1 MKKMSKG
8 EVALLSC
15 IAAWVMV
22 VNLTLIILGIG
33 HGWTVFFANI
43 FFFMLGADIRR
54 WKELLFGGLFGLFAA
69 WLLVMAM
76 GVLSPAAG
84 ALLGVAIPLTLIVF
98 FMIVCGPIFPS
109 ICNNVAFGFLTIA
122 TINMETLVENTIPSM
137 LVFVIGGTIMV
148 GGSHLIVQYFTKKAA
163 AAATK

>member
-8 EVALLSC
+8 EVALLSS

-22 VNLTLIILGIG
+22 VNIALILLGIG

-43 FFFMLGADIRR
+43 FFFLLGADIRR

-69 WLLVMAM
+69 WLLVVSM
-76 GVLSPAAG
+76 GVLTPVLGPLAAVV
-84 ALLGVAIPLTLIVF
+84 LPLTLIVF
-98 FMIVCGPIFPS
+98 FMIVCGPLFPW

-122 TINMETLVENTIPSM
+122 TINMETLVENTLPAM
-137 LVFVIGGTIMV
+137 LVFVVGGTVMV
-148 GGSHLIVQYFTKKAA
+148 GGSYLILRLFTKKAA
-163 AAATK
+163 AAANQ

>member
-8 EVALLSC
+8 EVALLSS

-22 VNLTLIILGIG
+22 VNIALILLGIG

-43 FFFMLGADIRR
+43 FFFLLGADIRR

-69 WLLVMAM
+69 WLLVVSM
-76 GVLSPAAG
+76 GVLTPVLGPLAAVV
-84 ALLGVAIPLTLIVF
+84 LPLTLIVF
-98 FMIVCGPIFPS
+98 FMIVCGPLFPW

-122 TINMETLVENTIPSM
+122 TINMETLVENTFPAM
-137 LVFVIGGTIMV
+137 AVFVVGGTVMV
-148 GGSHLIVQYFTKKAA
+148 GGSYLILRLFTKKAA
-163 AAATK
+163 AAANQ

>member
-8 EVALLSC
+8 EVALLSS

-22 VNLTLIILGIG
+22 VNIALILLGIG

-43 FFFMLGADIRR
+43 FFFLLGADIRR

-69 WLLVMAM
+69 WLLVVSM
-76 GVLSPAAG
+76 GVLTPVLGPLAAVV
-84 ALLGVAIPLTLIVF
+84 LPLTLIVF
-98 FMIVCGPIFPS
+98 FMIVCGPLFPW

-122 TINMETLVENTIPSM
+122 TINMETLVENTLPAM
-137 LVFVIGGTIMV
+137 AVFVVGGTVMV
-148 GGSHLIVQYFTKKAA
+148 GGSYLILRLFTKKAA
-163 AAATK
+163 AAANQ

>member
-8 EVALLSC
+8 EVVLLSS

-22 VNLTLIILGIG
+22 VNLTLIVLGIG

-43 FFFMLGADIRR
+43 FFFLLGADIRR

-69 WLLVMAM
+69 WLLVVSM
-76 GVLSPAAG
+76 GILAPALG
-84 ALLGVAIPLTLIVF
+84 ALPAVAIPLTLIVF
-98 FMIVCGPIFPS
+98 FMIVCGPVLPW

-122 TINMETLVENTIPSM
+122 TINMETLVENTLPSM
-137 LVFVIGGTIMV
+137 LVFVIGGTVMV
-148 GGSHLIVQYFTKKAA
+148 GGSYLVLQFFTKKAA
-163 AAATK
+163 ANAAK